1 MKSKLLFGSWIQRG
15 NAMPIRFLLE
25 YTQTIYDEKIYYQEH
40 ESEWFQK
47 DQKLFKHFA
56 NLPYIID
63 GNLQLTDVQTVM
75 NYIAKR
81 NSKFVQ
87 LLGIGHGNDEDR
99 INQINLV
106 ISEIGLYVKE
116 QFFNPRVHEEKR
128 DFLNRCQKKFGN
140 IVNLRRKNKFIFPY
154 LATADFNLVELLLHY
169 KCLDND
175 LFEKNLP
182 SLNEYIYHFYS
193 LPEIQDYIKTER
205 YQMHTEFFSQ
215 NQAIISGKDFI
226 TQFNSQFIK

>member
-1 MKSKLLFGSWIQRG
+1 MKQKLLFGSWIQRG

-25 YTQTIYDEKIYYQEH
+25 YTQTIYNEKIYYQENK
-40 ESEWFQK
+40 SEWFQK
-47 DQKLFKHFA
+47 DQKLLNHFP

-63 GNLQLTDVQTVM
+63 GELQLTDEQTIM
-75 NYIAKR
+75 RYIAKR
-81 NSKFVQ
+81 NSKYAS
-87 LLGIGHGNDEDR
+87 LLGQGHGKDEDR

-116 QFFNPRVHEEKR
+116 QFFNPKVHEEKR

-140 IVNLRRKNKFIFPY
+140 ILNVRGKNKFIFPY
-154 LATADFNLVELLLHY
+154 VTTADFNLVELLLHY

-182 SLNEYIYHFYS
+182 SLNEYIQNFYN
-193 LPEIQDYIKTER
+193 LPAIQDYIKTER
-205 YQMHTEFFSQ
+205 YQKHNEFFPQ

-226 TQFNSQFIK
+226 TQFNSQFKK